1 MTEASGFKLIIGRS
15 EDLRAER
22 SPNCGSYIPT
32 RYSDQPTNLQSRI
45 LSFIATTMILSALGV
60 ATLLTWTNYE
70 APTSAPALAVFDVAP
85 PAAPPEPVREVKPG
99 PKKERTD
106 RQQPQIEAPMVKP
119 PVVRMPIVSTVASA
133 ITKPV
138 ADPSPPKKETT
149 APEAKP
155 VPPAPQSSS
164 ATPTWQGQVLAAL
177 NKVRRYPSDARVR
190 RQQGVPYV
198 RFVMDRNGQVLSS
211 RLERSSGFRFLDTEA
226 TSLPKRAQPLP
237 KPPEEVKGDTIE
249 LVVPVEFFMR

>member
-1 MTEASGFKLIIGRS
+1 MIEASGFKLIIERA

-45 LSFIATTMILSALGV
+45 LSFIATTMILSALGA

-119 PVVRMPIVSTVASA
+119 PVVRLPTVSTVASA

-164 ATPTWQGQVLAAL
+164 ATPTWQLQVLAAL
-177 NKVRRYPSDARVR
+177 NKVRRYPSGARVR

-249 LVVPVEFFMR
+249 LVVPIEFFMR